1 MREAKLV
8 MWGWPEHDVITK
20 AYAREHRKLYAVP
33 ECFSQRLRRP
43 ARLLAIVYTDHL
55 LRALSA
61 RHVFHNVNTETVSS

>member
-8 MWGWPEHDVITK
+8 TWSWPEHDVITK
-20 AYAREHRKLYAVP
+20 ADAREYRKLHAVP

-61 RHVFHNVNTETVSS
+61 RRVFHSVNT

>member
-8 MWGWPEHDVITK
+8 KWSWSELDVITK
-20 AYAREHRKLYAVP
+20 ADAREHRKLYGVP

-55 LRALSA
+55 LRALSV
-61 RHVFHNVNTETVSS
+61 RHVFHSVNS